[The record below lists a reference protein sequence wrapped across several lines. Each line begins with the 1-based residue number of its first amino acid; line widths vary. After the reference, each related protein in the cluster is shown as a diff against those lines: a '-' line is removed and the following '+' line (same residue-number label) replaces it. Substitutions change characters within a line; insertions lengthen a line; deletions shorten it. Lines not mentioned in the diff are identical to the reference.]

1 MQDDDARDAYEKYE
15 RLKQRYETKVK
26 ASKGPLDDWDLS
38 PDEVQAYLVL
48 VTAILARAQKP

>member
-15 RLKQRYETKVK
+15 RLKQRYEPK
-26 ASKGPLDDWDLS
+26 ALKGPLDDWNLS
-38 PDEVQAYLVL
+38 PEEVRAYLVL